1 MAHFAELDSNNI
13 VKRVIVVDNDKLFD
27 ENNLE
32 VEEIGVNYCKSIFG
46 NDTNWK
52 QTSYNANYR
61 SIYAYPGCSYDEVN
75 DVFIDSPIEGDS
87 PIPHIIV

>member
-32 VEEIGVNYCKSIFG
+32 VEEIGINYCKSIFG
-46 NDTNWK
+46 NDTLWK
-52 QTSYNANYR
+52 QTSYNGNFRA
-61 SIYAYPGCSYDEVN
+61 IYAYPGCSYDEENNIFV
-75 DVFIDSPIEGDS
+75 DSPIEGD
-87 PIPHIIV
+87 PPTPHIIE